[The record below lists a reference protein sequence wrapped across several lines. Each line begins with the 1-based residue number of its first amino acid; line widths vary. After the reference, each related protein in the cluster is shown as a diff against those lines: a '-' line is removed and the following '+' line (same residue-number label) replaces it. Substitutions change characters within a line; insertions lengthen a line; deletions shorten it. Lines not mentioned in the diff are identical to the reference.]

1 MSSSNP
7 LAKQPESGRQDG
19 REVEWQLESA
29 DLGPVRQWLAGHGTI
44 DGLVLEPRSTL
55 QIFDTYLD
63 TEDWRIHRAGF
74 ALRIRSESGKSEAT
88 LKSLHSASAEVADR
102 RELSE
107 ALENSE
113 SQSIRQS
120 KGPVGTRVDAVSGV
134 RSLLPLFEVRTS
146 RQRFAVRRA
155 DETRQLGEIALDETV
170 ISRPHGEPRSS
181 MQRVE
186 VEALTEVREPLQ
198 SLVKSL
204 RRDCALEAA
213 SGSKYSQGLKSV
225 GLAAASA
232 PQFAPTA
239 VDASMPLAQ
248 VAFANLRRYLTA
260 WHLHEP
266 AARLGDDPE
275 QLHDLRVAG
284 RRLDAILRQFKSH
297 LPAPLLQVR
306 PALKKLL
313 RALGEARDVD
323 VALSELA
330 AFTRDLPESD
340 QESAEPLKLH
350 LLAERRRARTS
361 MLQTLDSASTQKSL
375 QKLTSLLAVPSAASQ
390 QSAADSA
397 LRAAPELIRRRYRKM
412 RKGAQALKLD
422 STTEAYHAVRG
433 HVKKLRYALEAVA
446 VIYGKPADEMLRT
459 LRRWQEKLGV
469 IQDAAVASR
478 RLKILAGAPPKDL
491 APETLFLMGRLSEHY
506 VGTALRA
513 RKLHAKGYRKVRG
526 RWKKL
531 RMKLEESALIGAP
544 QAPAPGP

>member
-1 MSSSNP
+1 MSSINP
-7 LAKQPESGRQDG
+7 VAKQPESGRQDG
-19 REVEWQLESA
+19 REVEWQLEST
-29 DLGPVRQWLAGHGTI
+29 DLGPVRQWLAGHASI

-63 TEDWRIHRAGF
+63 TEDWRFHRAGF

-107 ALENSE
+107 ALDDPDNE
-113 SQSIRQS
+113 SIRQS
-120 KGPVGTRVDAVSGV
+120 KGPVGTRVDAVSGA
-134 RSLLPLFEVRTS
+134 RTLLPLFEVRTS

-186 VEALTEVREPLQ
+186 VEALTAVREPLQ
-198 SLVKSL
+198 SLVKTL
-204 RRDCALEAA
+204 RRDCALQAA
-213 SGSKYSQGLKSV
+213 SDSKYSQGLKSV
-225 GLAAASA
+225 GLAAGSA

-239 VDASMPLAQ
+239 VDAAMPLAQ

-266 AARLGDDPE
+266 AARLGDDSE

-284 RRLDAILRQFKSH
+284 RRLDAILRQFKSY
-297 LPAPLLQVR
+297 LPAPFLQVR

-323 VALSELA
+323 VALSELG

-340 QESAEPLKLH
+340 QESAEPLKQH

-361 MLQTLDSASTQKSL
+361 MLQALDSASTQKSL
-375 QKLTSLLAVPSAASQ
+375 QKLTSLLAVPPAAAQ

-397 LRAAPELIRRRYRKM
+397 LHAAPEWIRRRYRKV
-412 RKGAQALKLD
+412 RKGAELLELD

-446 VIYGKPADEMLRT
+446 LIYGKPADEMLRA

-478 RLKILAGAPPKDL
+478 RLKTLAGAPPKDL
-491 APETLFLMGRLSEHY
+491 APETLFLMGRLAEHY
-506 VGTALRA
+506 AGTALRA

-531 RMKLEESALIGAP
+531 RMKLEESALIDAP